1 MDDIKIYFSPLHT
14 TMNFIIAIGFWCLI
28 IILLQNPHRTNAII
42 FVAILLLISNGMYTF
57 IKSFLF
63 LITNKPAILLTNN
76 QFIDNTSGKKLFW
89 SDITKIETYLFQ
101 GRTFL
106 AISVTQNSIIYRQTL
121 NPFQN
126 LMLRLNALITK
137 KSLMTNFSFL
147 KGENKEIFKT
157 INTFYYQALGHE

>member
-1 MDDIKIYFSPLHT
+1 
-14 TMNFIIAIGFWCLI
+14 
-28 IILLQNPHRTNAII
+28 
-42 FVAILLLISNGMYTF
+42 MYTF

-63 LITNKPAILLTNN
+63 FITNKPAILLTNN